1 MSPKDLVSH
10 KEHEQ
15 EWGGYFVVK
24 GHERLI
30 RMLLQQRRNYPI
42 AVVRSSWRTKDSC
55 FSDLGIMLRSVRE
68 DESSNVSKFVSKESN
83 IKVVSNFF
91 IFLFLHRESNGY
103 LFLKFF

>member
-1 MSPKDLVSH
+1 MVLLQFNALLFSFQTDACHLAKMSPKELVSH

-68 DESSNVSKFVSKESN
+68 DESSNVS
-83 IKVVSNFF
+83 
-91 IFLFLHRESNGY
+91 
-103 LFLKFF
+103 